1 MPSIQ
6 IKIFIHSLIV
16 VTKRIF
22 PKNAL
27 RIPKAISKPY
37 SKFSYNTAHFA
48 MMYYVKR
55 VYMQKD
61 SKIFVAGHRGLVG
74 SSIVE
79 VLQDRGY
86 SNLITR
92 THQEL
97 DLSDFRAV
105 GDFFEIHK
113 PEYVIL
119 AAAKVGGIAANNEYR
134 ADFIYEN
141 LAIQNNVIFHAYK
154 HNVKKLLFLGSS
166 CIYPKNAPQP
176 ITESSLL
183 TSALEYTNEPYAIAK
198 IAGLKMCESFALQ
211 YGCNFLSVMPTNL
224 YGNNDNFD
232 LHTSHVLPALLR
244 KIHLAKLLWLGDR
257 ESVQKDT
264 NLSGEQLDAFLKRF
278 GISAQSVQIWG
289 SGKPR
294 REFLHAI
301 DMAKACVYVMEH
313 IDFKDVRGNQDEV
326 RNTHINIGYG
336 SDISIADLARMIQH
350 IVGFNGE
357 LVFDTSKPDGT
368 YQKLMDSSK
377 IQTLGWQPTIDLESG
392 IASVYAHYL
401 KTYGAK

>member
-1 MPSIQ
+1 
-6 IKIFIHSLIV
+6 
-16 VTKRIF
+16 
-22 PKNAL
+22 
-27 RIPKAISKPY
+27 
-37 SKFSYNTAHFA
+37 